1 MLLQLT
7 SCGTER
13 AARRRL
19 LVVKPVEG
27 QVENIMVLNGEK
39 VDGEV
44 SRSRVCFIYLLSE
57 CVCV

>member
-57 CVCV
+57 